1 MQRIPKVIPP
11 RSRVRLIRA
20 DGQTPS
26 WKKDTGRQ
34 FRVGYYKPKDGL
46 NCIWLVRLRLGH

>member
-34 FRVGYYKPKDGL
+34 FRVGYYNPKDGL